1 MALRHAH
8 ASGCCRHADNV
19 TSGQPVV
26 CAAILSRSLA
36 PAAVPDCCTG
46 SEDHGVAP
54 TPAAGTE
61 TNSVVQQ
68 YQRRVAVIVLDDA
81 GTDEFRDA
89 IARRS
94 GILS

>member
-1 MALRHAH
+1 M
-8 ASGCCRHADNV
+8 
-19 TSGQPVV
+19 
-26 CAAILSRSLA
+26 
-36 PAAVPDCCTG
+36 
-46 SEDHGVAP
+46 
-54 TPAAGTE
+54 
-61 TNSVVQQ
+61 VQQ